1 MNKTIINNYVYEAS
15 KSLRGFVGE
24 NPVDIAIKVLIL
36 KVLLSDSNFALHTVE
51 GWKALLSSSPSDVSA
66 ATWGILNDNTA
77 FKKIAPETLVKIIAI
92 ANEMGINKI
101 QPQDFSLLTKIQV
114 DNVRRSDCL
123 YYKQGYSELILAMAE
138 INEQSTVYTTS
149 PATLSILGD
158 ILPRAKEVSY
168 ESFELSYLAQS
179 FKELFTDGVVVEFG
193 DVYHNPKFVQAGKL
207 QKFDTGI
214 TLPPFGMQLNGVNEI
229 VKTDHLGRF
238 IFESRNSESLTI
250 QHVMAHCTDMVVAT
264 VPLGFLFKTIEQSF
278 RQYLI
283 KNGLLKTIIFLPSDS
298 MAGTSIPT
306 AILVIDLKGGHDS
319 VRFVDV
325 EMAGFTEKE
334 RRAVHLVNVD
344 ELVAKINS
352 NENFEGIATISNAAI
367 MENKFD
373 LTAGHYPLSQ
383 ADKEF
388 NDFLQSR
395 EAIPLNK
402 IVNFERALPVTVKNS
417 DDDTAIRLW
426 EASSHDL
433 INDYLQQPI
442 RDVMVAGRALDE
454 FEDCFL
460 QPKDILIITKGS
472 NIGRVSFV
480 PDHAPDIGENGW
492 VASQFVTVLRMKRSS
507 PITAEAL
514 FVFLRSEVGQK
525 LLSKFS
531 VGTSVA
537 NLPLSSLRNLE
548 VFVPT
553 EDEQAKALDIVQQD
567 IAADKQ
573 IQQMIEQK
581 SQRYKSLW
589 SL

>member
-15 KSLRGFVGE
+15 NSLRGFVGE

-36 KVLLSDSNFALHTVE
+36 KVLLSDSNFVLYTVE
-51 GWKALLSSSPSDVSA
+51 GWKALLSSSPNDVSA

-101 QPQDFSLLTKIQV
+101 QPQDFSLLTEIQV
-114 DNVRRSDCL
+114 DNVRSSDCL

-138 INEQSTVYTTS
+138 INKQSTVYTTS

-158 ILPRAKEVSY
+158 ILPRAKEVTY
-168 ESFELSYLAQS
+168 ESFESSYLVQS
-179 FKELFTDGVVVEFG
+179 FKELFKDEVVIEFG
-193 DVYHNPKFVQAGKL
+193 DVYHNPKFIQEGRL

-214 TLPPFGMQLNGVNEI
+214 ALPPFSMRLNGLDI
-229 VKTDHLGRF
+229 AKTDHLGRF
-238 IFESRNSESLTI
+238 NFESRNSESLTI

-278 RQYLI
+278 RKYLI

-373 LTAGHYPLSQ
+373 LTTGHYPLSQ

-395 EAIPLNK
+395 EAIPLYK
-402 IVNFERALPVTVKNS
+402 IVNFERALPVTVKNG

-442 RDVMVAGRALDE
+442 RDIMVAGRALDE

-460 QPKDILIITKGS
+460 QPKDILITTKSS

-480 PDHAPDIGENGW
+480 PDYAPTIGENGW

-507 PITAEAL
+507 TITAEAL

-537 NLPLSSLRNLE
+537 NLPLSSLKNLE